1 MSGAAGSSQ
10 WMYATGF
17 DIDQSL
23 RFDDGRTTYLAR
35 TPLSAG
41 NRKTFTFSAW
51 VKRSTITVQQTL
63 MSVNSANNNSGIL
76 HIYLASDDKITISFQ
91 AFTLTTTP
99 VLRDISAWYH
109 IMFVADT
116 TQAAEGN
123 RFKIYLNGT
132 ALTLGSSGTFIAQN
146 TDLAFCQATEHNIG
160 RRDGDA
166 DRYFDGYLAEVNFI
180 DGAALTP
187 ASFGETDNVYGHWKP
202 TKYSGTFGT
211 TGFYLPFKQDYT
223 VEGFSTV
230 TYRGNNID
238 DRYIGGVGF
247 KPDFVW
253 NATRSASQNRFMFDA
268 VRGAEK
274 DLRTNQ
280 AVVEGTSDALTSFQ
294 NDGFTVGTGNDGNES
309 GETYVS
315 WCWDMGGSNA
325 NNTTGD
331 IDSVVRASQTYGQS
345 IVTYTGTGTAGTI
358 GHGLA
363 TAPDMIILKRRNG
376 DGGDTWPIFHSSI
389 NAGWKIE
396 FNTAAEADDLS
407 NQTFGNLPSS
417 VTSSTFAVGTHAR
430 ANADGG
436 TYVAYLFHAV
446 TGYSAFGKYA
456 SNNNTT
462 GPAIDTGF
470 KPAFVMIKAHEG
482 NSGNWMIF
490 DNARSP
496 SNEAIHSLKANDN
509 SVELADGS
517 NNIDFDSDGFQI
529 KSNTDDINGNGRSY
543 IYMAFADKREFAYY
557 LDQSG
562 NNNDWASNSLT
573 ESDIMVDSPT
583 NNFAVLNSEDTNI
596 INGTMGFQ
604 NGNLK
609 VLGNDGGTGRG
620 VSTMGVN
627 SGKWYAEVTIDTTHK
642 QRIGIVDAVG
652 LNANADNG
660 NDGVDYDATTGQGII
675 YTYLNGSNNDTGTGS
690 TSSGV
695 DVGNATTGDIIGI
708 ALDADNEDV
717 RFYLNNTAL
726 GSEVTDLQRQG
737 VGSTYFFNI
746 RDYSGS
752 GDDVLSCTINFGQD
766 SSFAGNRVAQ
776 GNTDGNG
783 IGDFFYAPP
792 SGFLALCTDNLPNQD
807 TVPSD
812 YFNTVLYTGNGN
824 DNRAVTGV
832 GFQPDWVWIKG
843 RTQGESTAHDSLR
856 GPANG
861 LFFESETAEDTGGNL
876 VSFDSDGFTTA
887 DSNRANR
894 NSQAIVAWCWKA
906 GGGAASVGSN
916 TDGSIN
922 TTDTSVNTDAGFS
935 ISTFIGNATEGA
947 TVGHGLGVVPEWY
960 FVICRSTAG
969 NRLVY
974 HASNTAAPETD
985 FLTIET
991 TGATTD
997 QANIWNDTAPTSA
1010 VISLGNNAS
1019 VNGNNETFVAYFFH
1033 SVEGYSKF
1041 GSYTATGNADGP
1053 FIYLGFQ
1060 PAFLL
1065 TKRTDSGDNWR
1076 LTDNAREPSN
1086 DGAFVALKANATDS
1100 EGDTG
1105 NRNFDYLSNGFK
1117 VRETDADMGADGG
1130 TYIYIAFAE
1139 IPFKYS
1145 NAR

>member
-358 GHGLA
+358 GHGL
-363 TAPDMIILKRRNG
+363 
-376 DGGDTWPIFHSSI
+376 
-389 NAGWKIE
+389 
-396 FNTAAEADDLS
+396 
-407 NQTFGNLPSS
+407 
-417 VTSSTFAVGTHAR
+417 
-430 ANADGG
+430 
-436 TYVAYLFHAV
+436 
-446 TGYSAFGKYA
+446 
-456 SNNNTT
+456 
-462 GPAIDTGF
+462 
-470 KPAFVMIKAHEG
+470 
-482 NSGNWMIF
+482 
-490 DNARSP
+490 
-496 SNEAIHSLKANDN
+496 
-509 SVELADGS
+509 
-517 NNIDFDSDGFQI
+517 
-529 KSNTDDINGNGRSY
+529 
-543 IYMAFADKREFAYY
+543 
-557 LDQSG
+557 
-562 NNNDWASNSLT
+562 
-573 ESDIMVDSPT
+573 
-583 NNFAVLNSEDTNI
+583 
-596 INGTMGFQ
+596 
-604 NGNLK
+604 
-609 VLGNDGGTGRG
+609 
-620 VSTMGVN
+620 
-627 SGKWYAEVTIDTTHK
+627 
-642 QRIGIVDAVG
+642 
-652 LNANADNG
+652 
-660 NDGVDYDATTGQGII
+660 
-675 YTYLNGSNNDTGTGS
+675 
-690 TSSGV
+690 
-695 DVGNATTGDIIGI
+695 
-708 ALDADNEDV
+708 
-717 RFYLNNTAL
+717 
-726 GSEVTDLQRQG
+726 
-737 VGSTYFFNI
+737 
-746 RDYSGS
+746 
-752 GDDVLSCTINFGQD
+752 
-766 SSFAGNRVAQ
+766 
-776 GNTDGNG
+776 
-783 IGDFFYAPP
+783 
-792 SGFLALCTDNLPNQD
+792 
-807 TVPSD
+807 
-812 YFNTVLYTGNGN
+812 
-824 DNRAVTGV
+824 
-832 GFQPDWVWIKG
+832 
-843 RTQGESTAHDSLR
+843 
-856 GPANG
+856 
-861 LFFESETAEDTGGNL
+861 
-876 VSFDSDGFTTA
+876 
-887 DSNRANR
+887 
-894 NSQAIVAWCWKA
+894 
-906 GGGAASVGSN
+906 
-916 TDGSIN
+916 
-922 TTDTSVNTDAGFS
+922 
-935 ISTFIGNATEGA
+935 
-947 TVGHGLGVVPEWY
+947 
-960 FVICRSTAG
+960 
-969 NRLVY
+969 
-974 HASNTAAPETD
+974 
-985 FLTIET
+985 
-991 TGATTD
+991 
-997 QANIWNDTAPTSA
+997 
-1010 VISLGNNAS
+1010 
-1019 VNGNNETFVAYFFH
+1019 
-1033 SVEGYSKF
+1033 
-1041 GSYTATGNADGP
+1041 
-1053 FIYLGFQ
+1053 
-1060 PAFLL
+1060 
-1065 TKRTDSGDNWR
+1065 
-1076 LTDNAREPSN
+1076 
-1086 DGAFVALKANATDS
+1086 
-1100 EGDTG
+1100 
-1105 NRNFDYLSNGFK
+1105 
-1117 VRETDADMGADGG
+1117 
-1130 TYIYIAFAE
+1130 
-1139 IPFKYS
+1139 
-1145 NAR
+1145 